1 MIWHNS
7 QLPSPD
13 VRVVRSIEVPRAC
26 AMDEFISYLIKN
38 LVSHPD
44 QVDVR
49 SQDGERGLLVQI
61 RVAGPDIPKVV
72 GKQGNTIKAL
82 RTIAITAGARIGRRV
97 RLELVEDRVHNRE
110 PAREM
115 IAPPPSPTG
124 A

>member
-1 MIWHNS
+1 
-7 QLPSPD
+7 
-13 VRVVRSIEVPRAC
+13 
-26 AMDEFISYLIKN
+26 MDEFISYLIKN

-97 RLELVEDRVHNRE
+97 RLELVEDRVYQRE

-115 IAPPPSPTG
+115 IAPPPTL
-124 A
+124 